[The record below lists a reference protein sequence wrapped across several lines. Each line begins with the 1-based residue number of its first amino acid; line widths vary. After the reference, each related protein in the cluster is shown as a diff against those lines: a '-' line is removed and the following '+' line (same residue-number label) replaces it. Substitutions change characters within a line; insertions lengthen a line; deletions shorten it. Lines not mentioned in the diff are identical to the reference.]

1 MPALVESPAQAIENI
16 RRYQT
21 EIKRG
26 TRLSDTLV
34 ERMTNVRKWYAV
46 ESGDGTW
53 LFAPS
58 KFIGYV
64 GLTAETY
71 VEMSARGY
79 EPAADRLDGKETE
92 RVLQQWFE
100 PAAHRA
106 DELENALR
114 RLLVD
119 EHKRPRPNAEAEILV
134 LRDAYTHF
142 ARSQPARQ
150 FGDHISIDQA
160 ICGGRPHIRGT
171 RLRVSDILSML
182 AEGASQ
188 QQILADYPYLSAEDL
203 KAALAFGAAASEHR
217 IVLAA

>member
-34 ERMTNVRKWYAV
+34 ERMTNVRTWYAV
-46 ESGDGTW
+46 ESGEGAW

-79 EPAADRLDGKETE
+79 RPAAGRLDGKETE

-100 PAAHRA
+100 PAAHRS
-106 DELENALR
+106 DELDNALR
-114 RLLVD
+114 RFLVD
-119 EHKRPRPNAEAEILV
+119 GHGRSGPNALARICVLKEDYAGAVQPRPGEAG
-134 LRDAYTHF
+134 R
-142 ARSQPARQ
+142 
-150 FGDHISIDQA
+150 ISIDQA

-171 RLRVSDILSML
+171 RVRVSDILSML

-188 QQILADYPYLSAEDL
+188 QQVLVDYPYLSADDL